1 MQVLRVEPTPNP
13 NAIKFVLDAMLG
25 SPSEYRNAEEA
36 ASNDL
41 AKELFAMDGVETLF
55 LSENFVTVTM
65 NAGADWHQVHELARK
80 TIEAHQGDGFTQA
93 SSAAP
98 IPVIRE
104 GAHDE
109 AGENGQML
117 DQIGA
122 VITQRVMPALNAD
135 GGGLQVIGIDEH
147 KVVTIQYQGACGSCP
162 SAIQGTLAAIENLL
176 KSEVDPDLRVVPAGM
191 AADPTGW

>member
-13 NAIKFVLDAMLG
+13 NAIKFILDVMLG
-25 SPSEYRNAEEA
+25 SPSEFRNAEEA
-36 ASNDL
+36 ASNHL
-41 AKELFAMDGVETLF
+41 AKEIFTIEGIEALF

-80 TIEAHQGDGFTQA
+80 TIEAHEGEGFAQA

-98 IPVIRE
+98 LAVIRE
-104 GAHDE
+104 GAHEE
-109 AGENGQML
+109 AGENAEML
-117 DQIGA
+117 DQIGV
-122 VITQRVMPALNAD
+122 VIAQRVMPALNAD

-176 KSEVDPDLRVVPAGM
+176 QSEVDPDLRVVPAGM
-191 AADPTGW
+191 AADPSAW

>member
-25 SPSEYRNAEEA
+25 SPSEYRNVEEA

-65 NAGADWHQVHELARK
+65 NADADWHQVHEKARK
-80 TIEAHQGDGFTQA
+80 TIEAHQGEGFTQA

-176 KSEVDPDLRVVPAGM
+176 KSEVDPDLRVVPSGM

>member
-25 SPSEYRNAEEA
+25 SPSEYRSAEEA

-41 AKELFAMDGVETLF
+41 AKELFAMDGIEALF

-65 NAGADWHQVHELARK
+65 NPSADWHQVHEQARK
-80 TIEAHQGDGFTQA
+80 LIEAHKGEGFEQA
-93 SSAAP
+93 ASAAP

-104 GAHDE
+104 GAQED
-109 AGENGQML
+109 AGENAEIL

-162 SAIQGTLAAIENLL
+162 SAIQGTLGAIENLL
-176 KSEVDPDLRVVPAGM
+176 RSEVDPDLRVVPAGM
-191 AADPTGW
+191 AADPMGW